1 MNMLL
6 FNIILIT
13 YLAVTVFLGYLGYRG
28 TKSVKDFM
36 LAGRQ
41 SHPYVMAVSY
51 GATFISTSAI
61 VGFGGMAGVY
71 GMGIL
76 WLPFLNILFGV
87 LLAFIVF
94 GKKTREVG
102 AKLDAHTFP
111 ELLGKRYDSVLI
123 QRFAGIVIF
132 FFMPLYAGVVLIGAA
147 RFLETSLNL
156 NFNIAFLIM
165 SVIIALYVITG
176 GLKAVLYTDTFQGTI
191 MWVGMLFL
199 LIITYVKLG
208 GITGAHKAL
217 TDLAKFIPAKQAAEG
232 FQGWTTM
239 PIAGSV
245 SWWTLVST
253 VVLGVG
259 IGVLAQP
266 QLSIRFMTVK
276 SSKDLNR
283 AVVIGGVFIFLMTF
297 VPYVT
302 GSLSN
307 VYFYNTTGKLSL
319 EAAGANIDKIIP
331 TFINSIMPPWF
342 VYIFMLTLLAA
353 AMSTISAQF
362 HVIGT
367 SFARD
372 VFRRYDYKTPEKDA
386 VSTVAVNRR
395 GLYYPKIGIVI
406 GILISIALGYF
417 LPTSIIAKGTSLF
430 FGVCA
435 ATFLPVYI
443 FALFW
448 KGATRPGAI
457 ASMFTGLF
465 SSLVWML
472 FINAGIASKVGLCKI
487 IFGRDTLLGFPW
499 NSVDAILI
507 AFPLSFLVAYI
518 VSLATKKSGGPT
530 VSALPAAAVEK

>member
-1 MNMLL
+1 MNMVL
-6 FNIILIT
+6 FNIILVT
-13 YLAVTVFLGYLGYRG
+13 FLAITVFFGYLGYKG
-28 TKSVKDFM
+28 TKNVKDFM

-41 SHPYVMAVSY
+41 THPYVMAVSY

-76 WLPFLNILFGV
+76 WLPFLNILFGI
-87 LLAFIVF
+87 LIAFIVF
-94 GKKTREVG
+94 GKRTREIG

-111 ELLGKRYDSVLI
+111 ELLGKRYNSVLI
-123 QRFAGIVIF
+123 QRFAGIIIF

-156 NFNIAFLIM
+156 NFNIALLIM

-191 MWVGMLFL
+191 MLIGMIFL
-199 LIITYVKLG
+199 LTLTYVKLG

-217 TDLAKFIPAKQAAEG
+217 TDLAVFIPAKQAAEG

-239 PIAGSV
+239 PKAGST
-245 SWWTLVST
+245 SWWTLVSS
-253 VVLGVG
+253 VVFGVG

-276 SSKDLNR
+276 SNKSLNR
-283 AVVIGGVFIFLMTF
+283 AVAIGAVFIFLMTF

-307 VYFYNTTGKLSL
+307 VYFYNTIGKLSL
-319 EAAGANIDKIIP
+319 EAAGGNIDKIIP
-331 TFINSIMPPWF
+331 TYINAIMPPWF
-342 VYIFMLTLLAA
+342 VYVFMLTLLAA

-372 VFRRYDYKTPEKDA
+372 VFRKYDYKTPEKDTA
-386 VSTVAVNRR
+386 VSASANRR
-395 GLYYPKIGIVI
+395 ALHYPKIGIVI
-406 GILISIALGYF
+406 GILLSVALGYF

-435 ATFLPVYI
+435 AAFLPVYT

-448 KGATRPGAI
+448 KGVTKTGAI
-457 ASMFTGLF
+457 ASMFAGLF
-465 SSLVWML
+465 ASLVWML
-472 FINAGIASKVGLCKI
+472 FINASIASKVGLCKL
-487 IFGRDTLLGFPW
+487 IFAKDTLLGFPW
-499 NSVDAILI
+499 SSVDPILL
-507 AFPLSFLVAYI
+507 ALPLSFLVAYI
-518 VSLATKKSGGPT
+518 VSLATRKPGG
-530 VSALPAAAVEK
+530 LKEAAIAEPSSEK

>member
-1 MNMLL
+1 
-6 FNIILIT
+6 
-13 YLAVTVFLGYLGYRG
+13 
-28 TKSVKDFM
+28 
-36 LAGRQ
+36 
-41 SHPYVMAVSY
+41 
-51 GATFISTSAI
+51 
-61 VGFGGMAGVY
+61 
-71 GMGIL
+71 
-76 WLPFLNILFGV
+76 
-87 LLAFIVF
+87 
-94 GKKTREVG
+94 
-102 AKLDAHTFP
+102 
-111 ELLGKRYDSVLI
+111 
-123 QRFAGIVIF
+123 
-132 FFMPLYAGVVLIGAA
+132 MP
-147 RFLETSLNL
+147 R
-156 NFNIAFLIM
+156 
-165 SVIIALYVITG
+165 
-176 GLKAVLYTDTFQGTI
+176 
-191 MWVGMLFL
+191 
-199 LIITYVKLG
+199 
-208 GITGAHKAL
+208 
-217 TDLAKFIPAKQAAEG
+217 
-232 FQGWTTM
+232 
-239 PIAGSV
+239 AGSV

-283 AVVIGGVFIFLMTF
+283 AVVIGGIFIFLMTF

-386 VSTVAVNRR
+386 VSTGAVNRR

-406 GILISIALGYF
+406 GIIISVALGYF

-457 ASMFTGLF
+457 SSMFTGLF
-465 SSLVWML
+465 SSLAWML
-472 FINAGIASKVGLCKI
+472 FINAGVASKVGLCKL
-487 IFGRDTLLGFPW
+487 IFGRDTLAGFPW
-499 NSVDAILI
+499 NSVDAIMI
-507 AFPLSFLVAYI
+507 AFPLSFLVAFI
-518 VSLATKKSGGPT
+518 VSLATKKT
-530 VSALPAAAVEK
+530 VWSNELVLPGKTYEK